1 MQTQS
6 SADRI
11 TTSLSLAHQR
21 KNKQTNKQE
30 LSTNLTLY
38 KLPQITGPTSGG
50 KKPKRRM
57 NSTLNPGKRR
67 PHTQYIKRI
76 IIMKR
81 QRNTTFIWISVFLV
95 CSFICVVFLCL
106 FIIFFKL
113 IVIEVSFSQASRLNS
128 FFLLVSALSGWSS
141 GLCELFIGLD
151 LY

>member
-81 QRNTTFIWISVFLV
+81 QRNTTQMKEQTRNTEIQINVEEIGELPEKEFRIM
-95 CSFICVVFLCL
+95 
-106 FIIFFKL
+106 
-113 IVIEVSFSQASRLNS
+113 IVKMIKNLENKM
-128 FFLLVSALSGWSS
+128 
-141 GLCELFIGLD
+141 EKM
-151 LY
+151 